1 MQNDRPAGL
10 PSTVGRENVAESLR
24 IINDLRA
31 TRNLPAISADL
42 LKLDPFI
49 SLDLRLT
56 KDFAVARGSRVEMFL
71 ETYNT
76 LNRVNYAGANGS
88 IISSAF
94 MIRNAARDPRQVQLG
109 ARFTF

>member
-1 MQNDRPAGL
+1 M
-10 PSTVGRENVAESLR
+10 
-24 IINDLRA
+24 
-31 TRNLPAISADL
+31 DL

-56 KDFAVARGSRVEMFL
+56 KDFSVTRGARVEMFL

-76 LNRVNYAGANGS
+76 LNRVNYAGGGNGS
-88 IISSAF
+88 IIASSLL
-94 MIRNAARDPRQVQLG
+94 IRNAARDPRQVQLG